1 MVAAGLQQIDPGLAE
16 AVHHTVDLEGDTAAA
31 AAAAAAAGLAEA
43 GLRGRTEELPE
54 MKFGQYSITSGFAP
68 LVSRM

>member
-1 MVAAGLQQIDPGLAE
+1 MVAAGLQRTDPGLAE
-16 AVHHTVDLEGDTAAA
+16 AVHHTVDLEVDT